1 MYDWE
6 YYWIAAFKQ
15 REENSTD
22 KFYVER
28 NGQASKGRFWER
40 ANMLLCIIIS
50 KSKGRKMWWAEWI
63 EFYDPYVIMACK
75 QVSFWFLHL
84 SLLWSYLSTYWYIS
98 VYVYIQI
105 YAILVFYQMINI
117 RPTSISF
124 MLLSVLPLCFVFFS
138 IRTDVFYFFIF
149 KEAFSA

>member
-40 ANMLLCIIIS
+40 ANMLLCIIIR
-50 KSKGRKMWWAEWI
+50 KSKGRCDEQSRI
-63 EFYDPYVIMACK
+63 EFYGPYVTITWK

-105 YAILVFYQMINI
+105 YAILVFYQMNNI